1 MVHIPDWHMVKR
13 GRRGGRGREIET
25 MHVGVRFTKTG
36 MV

>member
-13 GRRGGRGREIET
+13 GRGERERET
-25 MHVGVRFTKTG
+25 MHVGVGVRFTKAE